1 MSAAP
6 PSQAPAGVPSGNGKY
21 IAVVLLLFLGIG
33 GIVVWKFTG
42 NDPNPNALAA
52 PSGSLAAG
60 SLSAPVNPKLD
71 DVPPPPPPLPDA
83 APPVASTKQQVGGT
97 GTSVGACDAKCTGT
111 ASADLNSALQQR
123 AAAARRCYNSAL
135 ANDSSLKGRVVL
147 DVKISTNGSV
157 CAVGVS
163 QTDMPTVAP
172 CVANVFRGA
181 SFTPPSGGCVE
192 RAVPMNFTSAG
203 GM

>member
-1 MSAAP
+1 
-6 PSQAPAGVPSGNGKY
+6 
-21 IAVVLLLFLGIG
+21 
-33 GIVVWKFTG
+33 
-42 NDPNPNALAA
+42 
-52 PSGSLAAG
+52 
-60 SLSAPVNPKLD
+60 VNPKLD
-71 DVPPPPPPLPDA
+71 DVPPPPPPVPDA

>member
-21 IAVVLLLFLGIG
+21 IAVAVLLLLGMG
-33 GIVVWKFTG
+33 GIAIWKFTG
-42 NDPNPNALAA
+42 NDSNPTALAA

-71 DVPPPPPPLPDA
+71 DVPPPPPPAPDA
-83 APPVASTKQQVGGT
+83 APPVASTKQQGGGT
-97 GTSVGACDAKCTGT
+97 GVAVGACDAKCTGT
-111 ASADLNSALQQR
+111 ASSDLDRALQQR

-147 DVKISTNGSV
+147 DVKIATNGSV

>member
-1 MSAAP
+1 MSAP

-33 GIVVWKFTG
+33 GIAVWRFTG
-42 NDPNPNALAA
+42 NDPNANALAA

-71 DVPPPPPPLPDA
+71 DVPPPPPPVPDA
-83 APPVASTKQQVGGT
+83 APPIASTKGPAGVGG
-97 GTSVGACDAKCTGT
+97 GSYGACDAKCTGT
-111 ASADLNSALQQR
+111 ASADLAGALQQR

-147 DVKISTNGSV
+147 DVKIATNGSV
-157 CAVGVS
+157 CSVGVS
-163 QTDMPTVAP
+163 QTDMPSVAP

-181 SFTPPSGGCVE
+181 SFTPPTGGCVE